1 MKLWRQSCVI
11 LLLMVLAPQALA
23 VTCTQLFAE
32 PVQGHTPTSRLT
44 IYNDSQ
50 ITNGDGDYPFNQLE
64 PSSPWGNSCPGAV
77 APGNRC
83 SVTGTAGPAADAFT
97 FLNTSSSTS
106 ISPSSGTLVLGAGS
120 YNTSQFGTISLN
132 TGNVSFSTNYSSY
145 RTAGIT
151 VNNGYTLTLVPGD
164 YWVNGSLQI
173 NNGAVMIAGSGLVRL
188 FVSGNVEINN
198 GSTINSAGIAKNL
211 LLYAGSNLSL
221 NQGTVRAAA
230 YTPGQ
235 ATFNNNSTLTGALT
249 GRTVQLNNG
258 SIIGATV
265 NDVDYG
271 TLCSNGPVLLPPE
284 TPSCPAPQVV
294 TGGVTWTSFNTQTY
308 RTGWSP
314 LNAGEYDA
322 LVAARALPAWQLG
335 SSIITDINGGG
346 TGVNPH
352 GSQQDYYL
360 SRFTGWITA
369 PENGTYEFAVD
380 GDDAVELWIGG
391 QRVTGYYGL
400 HSRAGG
406 PRNTMTIALQA
417 GTHRLEFRQ
426 HENTGE
432 EYFYLYWRT
441 PSQISAG
448 AALQIV
454 PSSQYQTCGQLQPP
468 VTPECPVVEPGI
480 DHYSFAKSAGS
491 PANASQYQS
500 QVDTFGAL
508 NLAQGLT
515 RASQI
520 NGSGNPHAVSQDRFL
535 TRFIGYLDIPS
546 DGSYSFAIDG
556 DDAVELLIDGRVV
569 VGWYGAHAACNCTT
583 RNVTLQLAAGLHS
596 IEFRQEEQT
605 GADLYRLY
613 WRPPGASAFEIV
625 PATRF
630 QRCAAQGY
638 EWGRATLSAGRARVN
653 FSNNYRG
660 SVPLV
665 FVMPTISST
674 DPANDGPSSVRLE
687 NISTTGFDMVQVQPP
702 GNDVAAR
709 AMASIDYFVT
719 MPGRYSLGAVSY
731 EAGRASISNRQA
743 GVNGS
748 AGGGWTAISYV
759 SSWPAPPAVV
769 TQLQS
774 RNNSSS
780 NSWVTTVARNPTTAG
795 FELAL
800 ELSEVTQPAPV
811 AESVGWLAGR
821 GVGSFTLGSASY
833 KVEMGTLQSFSGV
846 GSTTLRSLSEQC
858 GYLNNLQQD
867 YGVSPILVAS
877 PATRSDDGGWARR
890 CQLSSTQVS
899 VVIDEDQ
906 FVDGERNHAAASLG
920 YIALTPGAGSGYEFT
935 LSHGSSGLTCRGE
948 AVTLNVTQGGAP
960 LSGFSGSVRVATS
973 SGNGSWSLASG
984 SGVLTNLGGGAADYL
999 FAAADNGTVT
1009 LLLDNPRQE
1018 SITISASDS
1027 VASTTG
1033 PALTFRAKGYLAA
1046 VSPAGYQL
1054 AAKPFSLQLTAISD
1068 DPARPG
1074 CEVQTDYAGSKTL
1087 ALWASHDAP
1096 LPAAGLPVQM
1106 AGVNVGGSAAT
1117 ATSAS
1122 VSFTAGVASLPV
1134 VYADSGWLTLS
1145 ARDDS
1150 DLGAPPTGSVSEIIS
1165 GSSRVIVNPAAL
1177 VVDQIRRPDGSSN
1190 PGGSA
1195 ATGTSGPSVG
1205 AGFVA
1210 ASSPFNGRLRA
1221 VAWQSDSDSDLS
1233 DNPTTPSF
1241 AAAVTV
1247 LPQLH
1252 SPAAGALGILSSSG
1266 GSASGSG
1273 VLIPAARFSSGVAAL
1288 EWRYSDYGSFRFSGS
1303 ASSYLE
1309 AGNTIDLATSGVV
1322 GRFYPARLLLASSS
1336 LQPGNST
1343 NPGCA
1348 MSFHYMDDAALKVQ
1362 LQALAQGADGATL
1375 GNYRDG
1381 FGTLAT
1387 LVWSAENNDSGVD
1400 LGGRLS
1406 GLGASWLAGEW
1417 LLNSDLVQFAKLA
1430 DGSVDGPYPQL
1441 QLAVR
1446 AFGDADGADFDSRDA
1461 QPEASGDCVASS
1473 SCTARAVGVVDM
1485 RYGRLNGRNAYGSEL
1500 TPLALPLWL
1509 EQWNGSRFE
1518 VASSDSCTRIDPML
1532 LNANGQGPANLN
1544 DIPLVGTGTTDLSH
1558 RQPVVDGQAGVV
1570 LSAPGAGNQ
1579 GYLLLEIDSSSSL
1592 HFLQD
1597 RYDGS
1602 TRQSLP
1608 PLHGAFGRY
1617 RGNDRIIYWRE
1628 SVD

>member
-1 MKLWRQSCVI
+1 MKQWLQASAI

-23 VTCTQLFAE
+23 VTCAQLFAE

-44 IYNDSQ
+44 IYNESQ
-50 ITNGDGDYPFNQLE
+50 ITNGDGEYLFNQLQ
-64 PSSPWGNSCPGAV
+64 PATPWGNSCPGAV

-83 SVTGTAGPAADAFT
+83 SVTGTAGPAADLFT
-97 FLNTSSSTS
+97 FLTTSSSTS
-106 ISPSSGTLVLGAGS
+106 ISPSSGTLVLGTGS
-120 YNTSQFGTISLN
+120 YNTNQFGNISLN
-132 TGNVSFSTNYSSY
+132 TGNVRFSPSYSSY
-145 RTAGIT
+145 RMGGIT
-151 VNNGYTLTLVPGD
+151 INNGYTLTLVPGD
-164 YWVNGSLQI
+164 YWINGSLQI
-173 NNGAVMIAGSGLVRL
+173 NGNSRLLLAGSGLVRL
-188 FVSGNVEINN
+188 FVSDNVEINDD
-198 GSTINSAGIAKNL
+198 SRINPGGIAKNL
-211 LLYAGSNLSL
+211 LLYAGNSL
-221 NQGTVRAAA
+221 NINRGAVNAAA
-230 YTPGQ
+230 YSAGS
-235 ATFNNNSTLTGALT
+235 ARFENRSTLTGALT

-258 SIIGATV
+258 SIIGAIV
-265 NDVDYG
+265 NDVEYG
-271 TLCSNGPVLLPPE
+271 ILCGNEPEPLPPE
-284 TPSCPAPQVV
+284 LPVCPAPQAV
-294 TGGVTWTSFNTQTY
+294 TGGVTWTTYNTQTY

-314 LNAGEYDA
+314 VDAGEYDA
-322 LVAARALPAWQLG
+322 LVAARALPEWRLG
-335 SSIITDINGGG
+335 SSIISEINDGGADI
-346 TGVNPH
+346 NPH
-352 GSQQDYYL
+352 GSQQSYYL
-360 SRFTGWITA
+360 SRLTGWITA
-369 PENGTYEFAVD
+369 PESGVYEFAVD

-400 HSRAGG
+400 HGSAGG
-406 PRNTMTIALQA
+406 PRNTMSIALQA
-417 GTHRLEFRQ
+417 GTHALEFRQ
-426 HENTGE
+426 HENTGVE
-432 EYFYLYWRT
+432 GFYLYWRT
-441 PSQISAG
+441 PSQITAG
-448 AALQIV
+448 VALQLV
-454 PSSQYQTCGQLQPP
+454 PASQYQTCGELMPP
-468 VTPECPVVEPGI
+468 ITPECPVVEEGI

-500 QVDTFGAL
+500 QVNTYGAL

-569 VGWYGAHAACNCTT
+569 VGWYGTHAACNCTT

-605 GADLYRLY
+605 GVDSYRLY
-613 WRPPGASAFEIV
+613 WRPPGTSAFEIV
-625 PATRF
+625 PASRF
-630 QRCAAQGY
+630 KRCAAQGY
-638 EWGRATLSAGRARVN
+638 EWGRATLSGGRARVS
-653 FSNNYRG
+653 FSNDYRS

-687 NISTTGFDMVQVQPP
+687 NITTTGFDMVQVQAPP
-702 GNDVAAR
+702 AVPPMR

-719 MPGRYSLGAVSY
+719 MPGRYSLGGVSY
-731 EAGRASISNRQA
+731 EAGRASISNWQA
-743 GVNGS
+743 GIGS
-748 AGGGWTAISYV
+748 ASWAAISYV
-759 SSWPAPPAVV
+759 SSWPATPAVI

-780 NSWVTTVARNPTTAG
+780 NSWVTTVARNLTTTG
-795 FELAL
+795 FDLAL
-800 ELSEVTQPAPV
+800 ELSEVAQTAPV

-833 KVEMGTLQSFSGV
+833 KVEMGTLQSYSGV
-846 GSTTLRSLSEQC
+846 GSTTPRSLNEQC

-877 PATRSDDGGWARR
+877 PSSRSDDGGWARR
-890 CQLSSTQVS
+890 CRLSSTQVS
-899 VVIDEDQ
+899 MVIDEDQ
-906 FVDGERNHAAASLG
+906 FADAERNHPATSFG

-935 LSHGSSGLTCRGE
+935 LIHGSNGLTCRGE
-948 AVTLNVTQGGAP
+948 AVTLNVTEGGAP
-960 LSGFSGSVRVATS
+960 LAGFSGSVRFATS

-984 SGVLTNLGGGAADYL
+984 NGVLTNLGGGAADYL
-999 FAAADNGTVT
+999 FAAADNGAVT

-1033 PALTFRAKGYLAA
+1033 PALTFRGKGYLGA

-1106 AGVNVGGSAAT
+1106 AGVNVGSSAAT
-1117 ATSAS
+1117 ATTAS

-1134 VYADSGWLTLS
+1134 IYADSGWLTLN

-1177 VVDQIRRPDGSSN
+1177 VVDQVRRSDGSSN

-1195 ATGTSGPSVG
+1195 AAGASGPSVG

-1252 SPAAGALGILSSSG
+1252 SPAAGALGILSSTG

-1273 VLIPAARFSSGVAAL
+1273 VLIPAVRFSSGVAAL

-1303 ASSYLE
+1303 ASNYLQ
-1309 AGNTIDLATSGVV
+1309 AGNSINLATSGVV

-1417 LLNSDLVQFAKLA
+1417 LLDSDAVQFAKLA

-1473 SCTARAVGVVDM
+1473 SCTARAVGVVEM

-1518 VASSDSCTRIDPML
+1518 IASNDSCTRIDPVL
-1532 LNANGQGPANLN
+1532 LNANSQGPGNLN

-1558 RQPVVDGQAGVV
+1558 RQPVVAGLAGVV

-1597 RYDGS
+1597 KYDGS
-1602 TRQSLP
+1602 ARQSLP